1 MIVLE
6 IYSDPVC
13 PWCFIG
19 KARLDRAL
27 ESRPDHPFDVRWLPF
42 QLNPDMP
49 AEGMARSDYMA
60 MKFGDAQGILD
71 AHKPIIDA
79 AENTGVTLDLPA
91 ITRTPNTL
99 NAHRLIHWAGLE
111 GRQTAM
117 VSTLFR
123 AYFQQGRDIG
133 DAATLLAL
141 AETVGLDRA
150 LIARL
155 LDSDADRDI
164 IAAADRDAR
173 ARGISGVPFFIIDQQ
188 YAVSG
193 TQPVETWRN
202 IIDELGLPE

>member
-193 TQPVETWRN
+193 AQPVETWRN